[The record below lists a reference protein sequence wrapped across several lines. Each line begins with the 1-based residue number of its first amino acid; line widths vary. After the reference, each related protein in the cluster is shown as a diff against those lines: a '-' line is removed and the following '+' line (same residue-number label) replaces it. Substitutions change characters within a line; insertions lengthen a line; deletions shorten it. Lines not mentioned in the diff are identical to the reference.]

1 MTDGLASPLIATTE
15 TGGGLLSIAVAQ
27 LFPLVFGVLVI
38 LALVW
43 MLIRLVR
50 LLHNRRHSAPAPGA

>member
-1 MTDGLASPLIATTE
+1 
-15 TGGGLLSIAVAQ
+15 LLSIAVAQ